1 MANKPIEIDHRG
13 FNGMVKE
20 MRKYSNIKTRPLIR
34 GITSDVLHAAAGRT
48 RVGSLKGIKHSMDKH
63 FRQPHEVPG
72 KGFVGITKEKKVWV
86 NLVSWKNKKKW
97 VWVNWTGKLTNL
109 KYAQVPRTVKGHAY
123 GKSVTLK
130 KKYVSEIND
139 VLKAARKY
147 RKDQIAYRK
156 SMLGLSQASWLHL
169 LRVLRLPV
177 RRQRGISKNAFSLRV
192 PTKARAALKAFEQV
206 RGINNFTVVISNAV
220 QATLNNT
227 RGESGSKKLDGMNAF
242 RVAMNGQ
249 TNRFKT
255 ASRKDFHGYVKQ
267 FSKRHGFDVK

>member
-63 FRQPHEVPG
+63 FRQPHEVAG
-72 KGFVGITKEKKVWV
+72 KGFVGIAKSGKVWV
-86 NLVSWKNKKKW
+86 NLVRWGNKKKW
-97 VWVNWTGKLTNL
+97 LLVGTGGKMQNVKAGQRAVNTRQGEFDK
-109 KYAQVPRTVKGHAY
+109 RTADD
-123 GKSVTLK
+123 
-130 KKYVSEIND
+130 INSIF
-139 VLKAARKY
+139 KAARKY
-147 RKDQIAYRK
+147 RKEQIAYRK

-169 LRVLRLPV
+169 VRVLKLPV
-177 RRQRGISKNAFSLRV
+177 RRQRGISKNAFLLRV
-192 PTKARAALKAFEQV
+192 PTKARAALKAFEKV